1 MAKSVTDK
9 MRLRFPRGGQKTF
22 LERCARKLGF
32 TSNGI
37 AVLLGVSVRTL
48 TDLKHEKFL
57 ISMSKA
63 RLLSR
68 RSKISIPRSAK
79 IEKQFWYVVKGARKG
94 GLAVF
99 KKYGRI
105 GGDPEMRKVRWFEW
119 WERKGKFL
127 PLPIFRPFSFREPK
141 KSIALAELIG
151 ILMGDG
157 GITKRQITITLHHK
171 DDLLYSKF
179 VVRLMKELFGV
190 RPSVYHVAKFSVNNI
205 VISRTGLVRYLHE
218 LGLPIG
224 NKVKQQFDIP
234 RWIKDNK
241 EFRKACVRGLVDTD
255 GSVFTHRYKV
265 GGKWY
270 GYKKLAFT
278 SASRPLLQ
286 SVHDIL
292 TELGIRVRLARQGR
306 DIRIDSIDEMK
317 KYFRLIGSN
326 NQKHLKRYLE

>member
-9 MRLRFPRGGQKTF
+9 MRLRFPHGGQKIF
-22 LERCARKLGF
+22 LERCTKKLGL
-32 TSNGI
+32 TGSQI
-37 AVLLGVSVRTL
+37 AVLLGISVRTF
-48 TDLKHEKFL
+48 TDWKREKFL
-57 ISMSKA
+57 VSMSKA

-68 RSKISIPRSAK
+68 QSKVSIPRSAK
-79 IEKQFWYVVKGARKG
+79 MERQFWYVTKGAQKG
-94 GLAVF
+94 GVSVF

-105 GGDPEMRKVRWFEW
+105 GGDPEIRKARWFEW

-127 PLPIFRPFSFREPK
+127 SHPIFRPFSFRKPK
-141 KSIALAELIG
+141 RSIALAELMG

-179 VVRLMKELFGV
+179 VIRLMKELFGV
-190 RPSVYHVAKFSVNNI
+190 KPSVYHIAKFSVNNI
-205 VISRTGLVRYLHE
+205 VISRTGLVQYLHA

-234 RWIKDNK
+234 QWIKNNK

-278 SASRPLLQ
+278 SASQPLLK

-292 TELGIRVRLARQGR
+292 TELGLRVRRAQQGR
-306 DIRIDSIDEMK
+306 DIRIDSIEEMK
-317 KYFRLIGSN
+317 KYFRLVGSH